1 MSANLP
7 LDITTP
13 PPNPPPV
20 PLAESDSESQCAC
33 DTPVARTLDRPS
45 SYSRYAG
52 KTVLAIGAHPDDLEI
67 GIGGMLAHL
76 KRAGAHTVMAVA
88 SIPTDYEVRLAEAQR
103 GAEILGADLRIM
115 MEGGCRRIEDV
126 KSYELVAMLDKLVR
140 DYAPAAVVTHGSA
153 DFHRDHLLIHHACLP
168 TQRLK
173 FFDFYCFHP
182 TQCRPVP
189 VAFHPR
195 VYIDVSNTIDVKM
208 DAIMAHRSQFGGRS
222 LPTDVYRDIA
232 RVQGRMVGVQYAEGL
247 DVLRMMVG

>member
-1 MSANLP
+1 MSATLP
-7 LDITTP
+7 LDITVP
-13 PPNPPPV
+13 PAPPPPV
-20 PLAESDSESQCAC
+20 PVSSCAL
-33 DTPVARTLDRPS
+33 PQEQPRERPS
-45 SYSRYAG
+45 NYSRYSG

-76 KRAGAHTVMAVA
+76 KRAGAHVVMAVA
-88 SIPTDYEVRLAEAQR
+88 SIPTDYDVRLAEARR
-103 GAEILGADLRIM
+103 GAEIIGAELKVL
-115 MEGGCRRIEDV
+115 MEGGCRRIEDL
-126 KSYELVAMLDKLVR
+126 KSYELVALLDRLVR
-140 DYAPAAVVTHGSA
+140 DYAPAAVLTHGSA

-173 FFDFYCFHP
+173 WFDFYCFHP

-195 VYIDVSNTIDVKM
+195 VYVDVSDTIDVKM
-208 DAIMAHRSQFGGRS
+208 ESIMAHKSQFGGRS
-222 LPTDVYRDIA
+222 LPTDVYRDFA